1 MVWQKK
7 KKKKLNKEIF
17 KILRKAE
24 QTEKLATWLGFYK
37 WKDTV
42 KILL

>member
-1 MVWQKK
+1 MFNYEKM
-7 KKKKLNKEIF
+7 LEEIF

-24 QTEKLATWLGFYK
+24 QIEKLATWLGFYK
-37 WKDTV
+37 WKDTI